1 MCAIIGAVATK
12 KPPAGF
18 NTPFRELKA
27 SPPKPVP
34 SAPAAVPPPARP
46 TPAHVPSKQEA
57 SDEARLFEQAMRG
70 VTPLSSAERGRRAA
84 PLVAPAAA
92 GPSRADQRAQ
102 ARRDDAMAEADL
114 SELVARPGRLA
125 VEEVGE
131 TVAAWADGV
140 DRRVLRRLSAGEY
153 PVEAQVDLHGLARDA
168 AAATLDRTV
177 RRAHADGRRCLLVVH
192 GRGLNSGDEGPVLK
206 PMVVQALSQGPLARL
221 VLAFTSARPDAGGGG
236 ALLILLR
243 KARG

>member
-1 MCAIIGAVATK
+1 
-12 KPPAGF
+12 
-18 NTPFRELKA
+18 
-27 SPPKPVP
+27 
-34 SAPAAVPPPARP
+34 
-46 TPAHVPSKQEA
+46 
-57 SDEARLFEQAMRG
+57 MRG

-84 PLVAPAAA
+84 PVVAPAV

-125 VEEVGE
+125 VEELGE

-192 GRGLNSGDEGPVLK
+192 GRGLNSGDDGPVLK

-221 VLAFTSARPDAGGGG
+221 VLAFTSARPDAGGAG

-243 KARG
+243 KARA

>member
-1 MCAIIGAVATK
+1 MAPK

-27 SPPKPVP
+27 PPKPVP
-34 SAPAAVPPPARP
+34 SVPPPP
-46 TPAHVPSKQEA
+46 PPAPAQVPSKQEA
-57 SDEARLFEQAMRG
+57 SDDARLFEQAMRG
-70 VTPLSSAERGRRAA
+70 VTPLSSAERRRRAA
-84 PLVAPAAA
+84 PLVAPAAV
-92 GPSRADQRAQ
+92 PSRADQRAQ

-131 TVAAWADGV
+131 TVTAWADGV

-153 PVEAQVDLHGLARDA
+153 PVEAQVDLHGLTRDA

-221 VLAFTSARPDAGGGG
+221 VLAFTSARPDAGGAG